1 MLESFIVVGT
11 QVLTLFILIGIGFA
25 CGKLKLLQQAGVKNI
40 NDIVIYI
47 VNPCLI
53 VSAFQRDFE
62 KSLLHNFLLALT
74 GAVLSHLICLIIALL
89 VFRKQ
94 EEGKRKVLRFA
105 SIFSNCGF
113 MGVPLL
119 SALLGPDGVFYGA
132 AYLVVFNLLIWSYGQ
147 YIMAKGSEGFETK
160 KIILNPGVIAVVI
173 GLIFFFT
180 STRLPQIIMIPVD
193 YMASLNT
200 PVPMLIIGYTM
211 SKFKPTDL
219 LGGIDEV
226 KVYLIRLIAGPVIL
240 LGVLYAMG
248 LRGIVLIAV
257 IVSASAPTAALT
269 TMFAIK
275 FGCDEELSARI
286 VSTSTLIS
294 IVTMTLIVGSAS
306 YIGAL

>member
-1 MLESFIVVGT
+1 MLDSFIVVGT

-25 CGKLKLLQQAGVKNI
+25 CGKLKLLTRSAVKSV

-53 VSAFQRDFE
+53 VSAFQRKFE
-62 KSLLHNFLLALT
+62 PTLLHNFLLALL
-74 GAVLSHLICLIIALL
+74 GALIGHVICLALALL

-94 EEGKRKVLRFA
+94 EDGRRKVLRFA

-113 MGVPLL
+113 MGIPLL
-119 SALLGPDGVFYGA
+119 SALLGADGVFYGA
-132 AYLVVFNLLIWSYGQ
+132 AYLVVFNLTIWSYGQ
-147 YIMAKGSEGFETK
+147 YIMAKGSDGFETK
-160 KIILNPGVIAVVI
+160 KVILNPGVIAVCI
-173 GLIFFFT
+173 GLVFFFT
-180 STRLPQIIMIPVD
+180 STSLPDIIMIPVD

-211 SKFKPTDL
+211 SNFRLKDL
-219 LGGIDEV
+219 MGGIDEL
-226 KVYLIRLIAGPVIL
+226 KVYVIRLIIGPLLL
-240 LGVLYAMG
+240 LGILYFAG
-248 LRGIVLIAV
+248 LRGIALTAV
-257 IVSASAPTAALT
+257 IVAASAPTAALT

-294 IVTMTLIVGSAS
+294 IVTMTLIVGLAS
-306 YIGAL
+306 YIA

>member
-1 MLESFIVVGT
+1 MLDSFIVVGT

-25 CGKLKLLQQAGVKNI
+25 CGRLKFLNKDGVKCI

-53 VSAFQRDFE
+53 VSAFQRKFE
-62 KSLLHNFLLALT
+62 AALLHNFLYAILGALI
-74 GAVLSHLICLIIALL
+74 AHMLCLLIALA

-113 MGVPLL
+113 MGIPLL

-132 AYLVVFNLLIWSYGQ
+132 AYLVVFNLMIWSYGQ
-147 YIMAKGSEGFETK
+147 YIMARGSDGFETK
-160 KIILNPGVIAVVI
+160 KVILNPGVIAVCI

-180 STRLPQIIMIPVD
+180 STSLPEIIMIPVD

-211 SKFKPTDL
+211 SKFSSKDL
-219 LGGIDEV
+219 MGGIDEV
-226 KVYLIRLIAGPVIL
+226 KVYLIRLIVGPLLL
-240 LGVLYAMG
+240 LGILYAMG
-248 LRGIVLIAV
+248 IRGIVLTAV

-294 IVTMTLIVGSAS
+294 IVTMTLIVGLAS
-306 YIGAL
+306 YLA

>member
-1 MLESFIVVGT
+1 MLDSFVVVGT
-11 QVLTLFILIGIGFA
+11 QVLTLFILIGIGFI
-25 CGKLKLLQQAGVKNI
+25 CGKLKLLTRPAVKSV

-53 VSAFQRDFE
+53 VSAFQRKFE
-62 KSLLHNFLLALT
+62 VTLLHNFLLAIA
-74 GAVLSHLICLIIALL
+74 GALIGHVICLVIALL

-113 MGVPLL
+113 MGIPLL
-119 SALLGPDGVFYGA
+119 SALLGADGVFYGA
-132 AYLVVFNLLIWSYGQ
+132 AYLVVFNLTIWSYGQ
-147 YIMAKGSEGFETK
+147 YIMAKGSDGFKTK
-160 KIILNPGVIAVVI
+160 KVILNPGVIAVCI

-180 STRLPQIIMIPVD
+180 STSLPEIIMIPVD

-211 SKFKPTDL
+211 SNFKLKDL
-219 LGGIDEV
+219 MGGIDEL
-226 KVYLIRLIAGPVIL
+226 KVYVIRLVVGPLLL
-240 LGVLYAMG
+240 LGILYSMG
-248 LRGIVLIAV
+248 LRGIVLTAV

-294 IVTMTLIVGSAS
+294 IVTMTLIVGLAS
-306 YIGAL
+306 YIA